1 MDKGRQG
8 LRCAPIWSEYPA
20 AARSQ
25 PRRPRDSKGRE
36 PAEAKLRAHQAP
48 VLSGGVMDDRSLWRD
63 SAACRGAD
71 PELFFPLTE
80 SGPSLV
86 QIRQARQICRVCVV
100 QRACLMWAL
109 QHAMDEGICGGSTET
124 QRRAIVAGL
133 NGVRSSPGPAPRAQS
148 GTWRERS

>member
-1 MDKGRQG
+1 
-8 LRCAPIWSEYPA
+8 
-20 AARSQ
+20 
-25 PRRPRDSKGRE
+25 
-36 PAEAKLRAHQAP
+36 
-48 VLSGGVMDDRSLWRD
+48 MDDKSLWRD

-109 QHAMDEGICGGSTET
+109 QHAMDEGIWGGSTGAE
-124 QRRAIVAGL
+124 RRAIVVGH
-133 NGVRSSPGPAPRAQS
+133 NGVRSFPVPTPRAPS
-148 GTWRERS
+148 GTRRQRP